1 VLISFKLLKNKRKI
15 MMTEA
20 FFWGGIRGGF
30 DPTKEQSEGQMSDF
44 PTGIHQ
50 TFHRINPLSL
60 KDNPFL
66 FPKKLRL
73 YVRLQDFYEMK
84 NKKIQ
89 ESSSL
94 RFRPAS
100 GSPLP
105 FFRNHDNDREDPL
118 ILKKICR
125 NSRNRAG
132 SALDPLSRYSLQF
145 TFKPRWT
152 SRRSFRIW

>member
-1 VLISFKLLKNKRKI
+1 
-15 MMTEA
+15 MTEA

-73 YVRLQDFYEMK
+73 YVRLQSFNEMK
-84 NKKIQ
+84 NKIK
-89 ESSSL
+89 EEEFLPSL
-94 RFRPAS
+94 I
-100 GSPLP
+100 
-105 FFRNHDNDREDPL
+105 H
-118 ILKKICR
+118 
-125 NSRNRAG
+125 AG
-132 SALDPLSRYSLQF
+132 G
-145 TFKPRWT
+145 
-152 SRRSFRIW
+152 RSHPWP